1 MTIEERRDREKQQM
15 KELILQAAAHIIV
28 TDGYDKL
35 SIRKIAN
42 QIEYSPAI
50 IYHYFSNKDEILSQ
64 ILRQGYKNLMS
75 ALAEGQTQEGSP
87 ETRLKNL
94 TRKYIDTA
102 LENPDQFVAVQ
113 LNKSSQVQEF
123 TAYLFAGAA
132 EEKPALKILA
142 KAVEEICTGQNV
154 SEGEIEMTA
163 QIIAAS
169 TLGFITKLILEQD
182 IGAHRRKQL
191 IDRFTE
197 TVIRM
202 ASLKTEAQPIKNVMK
217 RKGTI

>member
-1 MTIEERRDREKQQM
+1 MTIEERRDREKQKM

-42 QIEYSPAI
+42 RIEYSPAI

-75 ALAEGQTQEGSP
+75 ALAEGQAQAGPP
-87 ETRLKNL
+87 ETRLKTL
-94 TRKYIDTA
+94 TRRYIDTA
-102 LENPDQFVAVQ
+102 LENPDQFMAVQ

-123 TAYLFAGAA
+123 TAYLFEGAA

-142 KAVEEICTGQNV
+142 KAVAEICTGQNV
-154 SEGEIEMTA
+154 SDGEIEMTA
-163 QIIAAS
+163 QIIATS

-182 IGAHRRKQL
+182 IGAHRRIQL
-191 IDRFTE
+191 IDRYTE

-202 ASLKTEAQPIKNVMK
+202 ACLKTEAQPIKNVMK

>member
-1 MTIEERRDREKQQM
+1 MTIEDRRDREKLQM
-15 KELILQAAAHIIV
+15 KELILQAAAHIIF
-28 TDGYDKL
+28 TEGYDKL

-64 ILRQGYKNLMS
+64 ILRQGYQNLMS
-75 ALAEGQTQEGSP
+75 ALAEGQTQAGSP
-87 ETRLKNL
+87 EIRLKNL

-102 LENPDQFVAVQ
+102 LINPDQFLAVQ
-113 LNKSSQVQEF
+113 LNKSPEVQEF
-123 TAYLFAGAA
+123 TAYLFAGAS
-132 EEKPALKILA
+132 EEKPALKILT
-142 KAVEEICTGQNV
+142 KAVTEICAGQSV
-154 SEGEIEMTA
+154 SDGEIEMTA

-182 IGAHRRKQL
+182 IGEHRRQQM

-197 TVIRM
+197 TVVRM
-202 ASLKTEAQPIKNVMK
+202 AFLHTEAKPIKNVMK
-217 RKGTI
+217 